1 MTNARI
7 DPRSRTLSLLL
18 LATVTALAA
27 AWAAITPA
35 GAADLIQAEPHP
47 GDTVAEAPHQLVLTF
62 DVPLA
67 LLRNAHYVE
76 VTDADGNRVDDGHA
90 SISTYSARTLI
101 VPLEVEH
108 DGALNVH
115 YRILYEDSEGE
126 LVTLSNSYSF
136 NVDHNF
142 VPPESGVE
150 VVSTKSGQSLV
161 LWTIAILIAISLAG
175 GMVYFLRMATGNAR
189 SSLEPQNRT
198 PFRD

>member
-7 DPRSRTLSLLL
+7 DPRSRTLWLLL
-18 LATVTALAA
+18 LATATALIA

-76 VTDADGNRVDDGHA
+76 VTDTDGNRVDDGHA

-108 DGALNVH
+108 DGTLNVH

-142 VPPESGVE
+142 VPPEGGVE

>member
-1 MTNARI
+1 MTIARI
-7 DPRSRTLSLLL
+7 DSRSRALWLLL
-18 LATVTALAA
+18 LATVTAIAA
-27 AWAAITPA
+27 VWAAISPA

-67 LLRNAHYVE
+67 LLKNAHHVE
-76 VTDADGNRVDDGHA
+76 VIDADGKRVDDGHA
-90 SISTYSARTLI
+90 NISTYSARTLI
-101 VPLEVEH
+101 VPLKVEH
-108 DGALNVH
+108 DGALSVS
-115 YRILYEDSEGE
+115 YRVLFENNSGE
-126 LVTLSNSYSF
+126 LEALTGDYSF
-136 NVDHNF
+136 SVDHNF
-142 VPPESGVE
+142 VPPDGEVE

-161 LWTIAILIAISLAG
+161 LWTIAILIGISLAG